1 MGSENE
7 KKAADERRKELEM
20 LAVRREADTV
30 FAKNE
35 EEKNRRKFEEMKDLQ
50 AFHVG
55 QGQERKNKVIMARE
69 LSLDQDKKNQEL
81 VQLEEAQFQE
91 YARRVIDHCDR
102 GGRNTIPLRKAAKE
116 GAGGGLGPVFPGKGG
131 IRPSYMVSDQS
142 GVQLPNYQRDTTD
155 GIKKDIYGDGRTDK
169 RLGFVWS

>member
-1 MGSENE
+1 MAENE
-7 KKAADERRKELEM
+7 RKAAEDRRKELEM
-20 LAVRREADTV
+20 LAVRREADEV
-30 FAKNE
+30 FARNE
-35 EEKNRRKFEEMKDLQ
+35 DEKRRRKFDEMKDLQ
-50 AFHVG
+50 NFHG
-55 QGQERKNKVIMARE
+55 SQLGERKLKEMQSRE
-69 LSLDQDKKNQEL
+69 LSLDQDRKNQEL

-131 IRPSYMVSDQS
+131 IRPSYMVSDKS

-169 RLGFVWS
+169 RLGFVW